1 MTIPSTPA
9 PGRDV
14 VWPPRLEACRIQ
26 EIYRPSPGPADKP
39 RTSVAQMLAAV
50 IGAYHGGT
58 QDEPLILAWH
68 RPAAGAEVTILSA
81 TSAGDGPW
89 PAPLVFPPGSRG
101 TPADGALERLCGLPA
116 WIPIGLGPD
125 PGAPTGPALPQE
137 TGVSLEDGLLG
148 AWPGSFAWLLL
159 ANRVCAAEARTLATK
174 AATAADAARNFGP
187 AASAHALEAQAHT
200 RRHRELTRGQATGL
214 WRIHLLAGAADEGSA
229 RAVAGLLTA
238 ATDLSSLGYS
248 PAPIGPATPLPE
260 ALNATRQAESG
271 HVHPQVAG
279 SPLLAALIRLP
290 QVEIHGIRM
299 IPRATFDV
307 TAELPAYGSEHRDIE
322 LGTVLDRD
330 GRAAGP
336 LRIRPET
343 LNRHTFVCGATG
355 AGKSQTVRTLLE
367 ELSTSPEPVPWLV
380 IEPAKAEYAR
390 MAGRLAGRGE
400 VLVIRPGQLDAVPG
414 CINPLEPEPGFP
426 LQTHIDLVR
435 ALFLAAFEA
444 VEPFPQVLAH
454 ALGRCYRELGWD
466 VTLGEPRGDFRPRY
480 PTLGDLQRTALHVV
494 EEIGYG
500 DEITADV
507 RGFIDVRIGS
517 LRLGTPGR
525 FFEGG
530 HPLDIGELM
539 SRNTVLELEDIGN
552 DQDKAFFIGAILI
565 RIAEHLRTRAA
576 AKPSG
581 QLAHVTVIEEAHRLL
596 KRAERGSPAAHAVEM
611 FAGLLAEIRA
621 YGEGI
626 VVAEQIPSK
635 ITPDVLKNSALKIVH
650 RLPAHDDRQAVGA
663 TMNLT
668 DEQSRHLVTL
678 PPGHAAVF
686 ADGMDNAVLASMPL
700 REAREDARTARHNPE
715 TDRRRSVACGTECSI
730 QPCTLR
736 QIARAGH
743 LAEDPELTLWIE
755 MLTMTHLVG
764 QPSPQPDAHW
774 LDEVKERARDPR
786 TLQCAIAHR
795 IQAAIDSRYTGLA
808 AHYPPETLARHLTD
822 ATSATLLGLSSCD
835 RLETQWQ
842 AGTFRWADVYD
853 ALLAAPPE
861 DPHHPD
867 TPLWRRRGLI
877 LPGKTIGEQ
886 ITALDRNPATWKPAP
901 AVIRGNADVP
911 AYESAAGELDDNP
924 EPVDRLARA
933 IGFLHLPDTEWIST
947 ALYPQA
953 EPEEPE
959 NV

>member
-1 MTIPSTPA
+1 MTIPGTPA
-9 PGRDV
+9 PGRDMT
-14 VWPPRLEACRIQ
+14 WPPRLVACRVQ
-26 EIYRPSPGPADKP
+26 DIYRPRAGHADRP
-39 RTSVAQMLAAV
+39 RARDAETLAAV
-50 IGAYHGGT
+50 IGAYHSGT
-58 QDEPLILAWH
+58 ADEPLMLAWH

-81 TSAGDGPW
+81 TNAGDGPW
-89 PAPLVFPPGSRG
+89 PAPLAFPPSTRG
-101 TPADGALERLCGLPA
+101 TPADGALERLGELSA
-116 WIPIGLGPD
+116 WIPIGLGTD
-125 PGAPTGPALPQE
+125 AGAPVGAVRQE
-137 TGVSLEDGLLG
+137 AVGISLEDGLLS
-148 AWPGSFAWLLL
+148 AWAGPFAWLLL
-159 ANRVCAAEARTLATK
+159 ATRVPAAEARTLATK
-174 AATAADAARNFGP
+174 AAASADAARTFGP
-187 AASAHALEAQAHT
+187 ASSAHALEAEGHT

-214 WRIHLLAGAADEGSA
+214 WRIHLLAGAADESSA

-238 ATDLSSLGYS
+238 ATDLSTLGYS
-248 PAPIGPATPLPE
+248 PAPIGPAAPLPD
-260 ALNATRQAESG
+260 ALNAARQAESG
-271 HVHPQVAG
+271 HVYPQIAG
-279 SPLLAALIRLP
+279 SPLVAALIRLP
-290 QVEIHGIRM
+290 QVEIHGIRQ

-307 TAELPAYGSEHRDIE
+307 TAELPAYGTADRDIE

-330 GRAAGP
+330 SRAAGP
-336 LRIRPET
+336 LRLRQET

-367 ELSTSPEPVPWLV
+367 ELSTAPEPVPWLV

-500 DEITADV
+500 EEITADV

-539 SRNTVLELEDIGN
+539 NRNTVLELEDIGN

-576 AKPSG
+576 GKPSG

-596 KRAERGSPAAHAVEM
+596 KRADQGSPAAHAVEM

-626 VVAEQIPSK
+626 IVAEQIPSK

-686 ADGMDNAVLASMPL
+686 ADGMDNAVLATMPL
-700 REAREDARTARHNPE
+700 REAAEDARTARHDPE
-715 TDRRRSVACGTECSI
+715 IDRRRSVACGPECST

-736 QIARAGH
+736 QITRASH
-743 LAEDPELTLWIE
+743 LADDPELTLWIE

-764 QPSPQPDAHW
+764 QPAPQPDATW
-774 LDEVKERARDPR
+774 IEGVKARALDFR
-786 TLQCAIAHR
+786 TLECAIAHR
-795 IQAAIDSRYTGLA
+795 VQAAIDSRYAGLA
-808 AHYPPETLARHLTD
+808 AHYPPESLARHLAD
-822 ATSATLLGLSSCD
+822 AANAAFAGLGGCD
-835 RLETQWQ
+835 VQETRWQ
-842 AGTFRWADVYD
+842 AGVFRWADVYD
-853 ALLAAPPE
+853 ALLAATPN

-867 TPLWRRRGLI
+867 TPLWRQRGLN

-886 ITALDRNPATWKPAP
+886 IVALDRNPDTWRPAP
-901 AVIRGNADVP
+901 TVIRGSTEP
-911 AYESAAGELDDNP
+911 PTYESAALELDSSPDP
-924 EPVDRLARA
+924 AERLVNASV
-933 IGFLHLPDTEWIST
+933 FLNLPNIVWMET
-947 ALYPQA
+947 ALYPQT
-953 EPEEPE
+953 EPEESEEP
-959 NV
+959 